1 LVAGTILIDDDSF
14 PRISLGI
21 FLKRNRAEDGDV
33 YIIDKIDVSLLT

>member
-1 LVAGTILIDDDSF
+1 LAAGTILIDDYSF

-21 FLKRNRAEDGDV
+21 FLKKQGRRQDV